1 MYRDV
6 DKSWQLEKIISF
18 SWKNFQLMN
27 FEGWY
32 TTVKIDNTLKYCD
45 EQNTQLK
52 HYEIK
57 IFGLFFFV
65 IRFV

>member
-32 TTVKIDNTLKYCD
+32 TTAKLDNTLKYCD
-45 EQNTQLK
+45 EQNTLVIEHIMKLK
-52 HYEIK
+52 Y
-57 IFGLFFFV
+57 LV
-65 IRFV
+65 

>member
-6 DKSWQLEKIISF
+6 DKSWKLEKIISF

-32 TTVKIDNTLKYCD
+32 TTAKIDNTLKYCD
-45 EQNTQLK
+45 EQNTQLNT
-52 HYEIK
+52 
-57 IFGLFFFV
+57 
-65 IRFV
+65 